1 MVILDGSQGEGGGQI
16 LRTALALSLVT
27 GRPFRIEK
35 IRARRAKPGL
45 QRQHLTAVRAAAEV
59 GGAALE
65 GAEIGSTTLA
75 FTPSEVRPGEYHFAV
90 GTAGSATLVLQTVL
104 PPLLL
109 APGPSVLRIEGGT
122 HNSQAPPFDFLQKA
136 FLPLLNRMGPRVTAR
151 LVRHGFYP
159 AGGGEISVAIEPGT
173 LRPIELVERGRVVRR
188 VARAIVARLPRHIA
202 QREAET
208 IRRHLAWPA
217 ETVAVEEV
225 DSAGPG
231 NVVLAEL
238 VSEHVTEVF
247 AGFGQRGVPAEK
259 VGAGVAHEVRR
270 YLAAGVPVGEH
281 LADQLLVP
289 MALARGGTFRTL
301 APSSHAQTNFE
312 TLRKFLDVRATLE
325 ELGKDMWQVT
335 LADTPGD

>member
-27 GRPFRIEK
+27 GQPFRIEK
-35 IRARRAKPGL
+35 IRARRPSPGL
-45 QRQHLTAVRAAAEV
+45 KRQHLAAVRAAAEV

-65 GAEIGSTTLA
+65 GAEIGSSTLCFSPWA
-75 FTPSEVRPGEYHFAV
+75 VRPGEYRFAV

-122 HNSQAPPFDFLQKA
+122 HNMHAPPFDFLEKA
-136 FLPLLNRMGPRVTAR
+136 FLPILNRMGPRVTAR

-159 AGGGEISVAIEPGT
+159 AGGGEISVSIQPGT
-173 LRPIELVERGRVVRR
+173 LRPIELVERGRVVRG
-188 VARAIVARLPRHIA
+188 VVRAIVSHLPRHIA

-208 IRRHLAWPA
+208 IRRHLAWPSEA
-217 ETVAVEEV
+217 VAVEEV
-225 DSAGPG
+225 DSPGPG

-247 AGFGQRGVPAEK
+247 AGFGQRGVSAEK
-259 VGAGVAHEVRR
+259 VGAGVARQVRR
-270 YLAAGVPVGEH
+270 YLEAGVPIGEH

-301 APSSHAQTNFE
+301 APSSHTQTNLE
-312 TLRKFLDVRATLE
+312 TLGKFLEVHATLE
-325 ELGKDMWQVT
+325 EHGKDIWQVT
-335 LADTPGD
+335 MAETPRR